1 VTSIAFMPSDRPL
14 LATAGTDGLVKLWDL
29 RAMRNARVLRG
40 HSGPVRAL
48 GFADGGRRLIS
59 AGEDGAI
66 LIWSTQSLPA
76 VN

>member
-1 VTSIAFMPSDRPL
+1 
-14 LATAGTDGLVKLWDL
+14 
-29 RAMRNARVLRG
+29 MRNARVLRG
-40 HSGPVRAL
+40 HTGPVRAL

-59 AGEDGAI
+59 AGEDGVI

>member
-40 HSGPVRAL
+40 HTGPVRAL

-66 LIWSTQSLPA
+66 LIWSTQNLPA